1 MQRNPGD
8 RAGMEHK
15 RKQESEQLIPVPR
28 GLQSGACLRRPALSW
43 NQWHASRGAFKNV
56 GTYAPSFGALCAATF
71 LTERERPRGK
81 HAIGSREGQGV
92 SSRLRTAA
100 HAGLG

>member
-1 MQRNPGD
+1 MIVTAQP
-8 RAGMEHK
+8 
-15 RKQESEQLIPVPR
+15 SEN
-28 GLQSGACLRRPALSW
+28 A
-43 NQWHASRGAFKNV
+43 

-92 SSRLRTAA
+92 SGRLRTAA